1 MISANVPISLLKVN
15 AGSDMTDPD
24 SQNICVEVVLAMP
37 ERQELVALT
46 VAPGTT
52 LAEAIILSG
61 VPEMFDGFEVD
72 LANVGIFGNKVSP
85 EQVLR
90 EGDRVEIYRPLIAD
104 PKEVRRQ
111 RALDQSKT

>member
-1 MISANVPISLLKVN
+1 
-15 AGSDMTDPD
+15 
-24 SQNICVEVVLAMP
+24 
-37 ERQELVALT
+37 
-46 VAPGTT
+46 
-52 LAEAIILSG
+52 
-61 VPEMFDGFEVD
+61 MFDGFEVD

-90 EGDRVEIYRPLIAD
+90 DGDRVEIYRPLLAD